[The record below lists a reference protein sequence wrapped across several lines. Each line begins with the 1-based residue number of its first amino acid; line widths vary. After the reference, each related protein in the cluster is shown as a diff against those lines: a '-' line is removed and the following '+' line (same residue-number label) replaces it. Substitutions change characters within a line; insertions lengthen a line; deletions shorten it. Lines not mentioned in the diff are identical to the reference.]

1 MASKNPK
8 SREMG
13 RIIER
18 IGYWTLALT
27 ALGAVFTA
35 IRGEWPFALSFLLG
49 GGAAWIG
56 YRAHVQ
62 LVDRAILQQKSRWLK
77 TKFFLR
83 YGLIILAV
91 YGIIRSSYFD
101 PAGFFTGL
109 LLPAAAIVAESI
121 WYLFKGFRG
130 T

>member
-1 MASKNPK
+1 MEK
-8 SREMG
+8 
-13 RIIER
+13 IIER
-18 IGYWTLALT
+18 IGHWTLALT
-27 ALGAVFTA
+27 LLGSATA
-35 IRGEWPFALSFLLG
+35 AGLGRWPLALSLLMG
-49 GGAAWIG
+49 GGAAWLG

-62 LVDRAILQQKSRWLK
+62 LVDRAIFRQKSRWLK
-77 TKFFLR
+77 AKFFLR

-101 PAGFFTGL
+101 PAGFFAGL

-121 WYLFKGFRG
+121 WFLFKGFRG